1 MVGLSIGVFSEAMDS
16 CGVPGETGQR
26 RKREKDVRSASIQ
39 WRTFAYIEG
48 NHLIGVGENK

>member
-1 MVGLSIGVFSEAMDS
+1 MVGLSIRVFSGALDS

-26 RKREKDVRSASIQ
+26 RKREKDGRSASIQ
-39 WRTFAYIEG
+39 WRKCVSTDG